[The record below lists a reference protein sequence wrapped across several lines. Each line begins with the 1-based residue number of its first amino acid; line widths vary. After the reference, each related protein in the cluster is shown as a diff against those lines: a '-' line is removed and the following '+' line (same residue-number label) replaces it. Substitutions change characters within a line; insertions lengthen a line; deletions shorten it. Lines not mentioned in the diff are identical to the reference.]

1 MCSSDLMIVSV
12 VSIGNS
18 KGIRLPKRVLDDLG
32 IAGKLELEV
41 VGNGIVLT
49 PVKENPREGWE
60 AAFAEMHRLGDDELL
75 DSPQVAEGGFEWEW

>member
-1 MCSSDLMIVSV
+1 MIVSV

-18 KGIRLPKRVLDDLG
+18 KGIRLPKHVLDGLG
-32 IAGKLELEV
+32 IEGKLELEV

-60 AAFAEMHRLGDDELL
+60 SAFAEMHRLGEDELL
-75 DSPQVAEGGFEWEW
+75 DAPLVAEEGLEWEW